1 MSASVMPNVFANDLA
16 PSGHVFKSSLKFACA
31 RAEVD
36 LCHLRGS
43 PSSRHKNSA
52 HRFLLWHNPTEA
64 FATSRLWSLDLLH
77 ENSLELLA
85 GLPFVVLESLD
96 NLQTCYQD
104 ITHLTWTS
112 VCEEIEPM
120 SKAVRRLKEIL
131 SSLTDV
137 YNRDSLIDRARDNL
151 ADAVHISQVL
161 YVRDP
166 LEIRTGDRDCRQFP
180 DLDSVL
186 WIEGL
191 ATDNIASDASKILE
205 QINTFKEALARDCTY
220 RLRPS
225 LRRLCESTLS
235 CYERARFALDF
246 VFPYF
251 KREGI
256 KNNSDNG
263 DDDDDDEYYDDWT
276 DDDLRDWSLQSTK
289 DRMTDAAFDRLVVIK
304 QDSNLLG
311 KMFFSA
317 LKAF

>member
-1 MSASVMPNVFANDLA
+1 MPNSFARDLA

-36 LCHLRGS
+36 LSHLRGS
-43 PSSRHKNSA
+43 PSSRPKNSA
-52 HRFLLWHNPTEA
+52 HRFLLWHNPNEA
-64 FATSRLWSLDLLH
+64 YATSRLWSLDLLH
-77 ENSLELLA
+77 ENSLEQLA
-85 GLPFVVLESLD
+85 GLPFAILESLD
-96 NLQTCYQD
+96 SLQTCYRD

-112 VCEEIEPM
+112 VCEEMEPM
-120 SKAVRRLKEIL
+120 SKAVRQLKDIL
-131 SSLTDV
+131 SSLTEV
-137 YNRDSLIDRARDNL
+137 YNGDSLIDRDRDNL

-166 LEIRTGDRDCRQFP
+166 LEIRTGDRGDRSRQFRE
-180 DLDSVL
+180 LDSL
-186 WIEGL
+186 RWIEGL

-205 QINTFKEALARDCTY
+205 QMLTFKEALTRDCTY
-220 RLRPS
+220 SLRPS

-251 KREGI
+251 KREGL
-256 KNNSDNG
+256 KNNSGN
-263 DDDDDDEYYDDWT
+263 DDDDDEDDYDDWT